1 LARDGRLLQSAT
13 VVAGQGAGQGTEQ
26 FDIPIQPGQTVDAT
40 FYWQNVDH
48 YSSNGVTDS
57 LYGKKYDPN
66 PVYTAEPQIQNII
79 DGTYWNGTP
88 YLGEIPANGANG
100 KNPNKPNN
108 NSCTGAMYNVAHS
121 HNLAQA
127 TTYGASMGGILT
139 LIRIDPED
147 NLNCQG

>member
-1 LARDGRLLQSAT
+1 
-13 VVAGQGAGQGTEQ
+13 
-26 FDIPIQPGQTVDAT
+26 VDAT